1 MELSRL
7 PTSLPHRPMPYA
19 VIRVA
24 KIKTQAHALAATG
37 HNYRQEQHPHEI
49 ANADKEAPHPNREYL
64 NHEQKDYWSLLE
76 ARIQEAGVKRVRSD
90 SVRGME
96 VILTGSPEGFVRG
109 QDGRAADYSKSKW
122 AQDNLNFLKE
132 QFGAKNIVSFTLHQD
147 EKTPHIHAVLAPIT
161 DKNTL
166 SADQLFN
173 PKSLRQLQTEYAQ
186 AMAPHRFERGIE
198 HSQAKHDPMQRLYGL
213 EAQHAQRVAE
223 LSRPAAPAPAF
234 QLTDPPLLGR
244 DEWKAG
250 EEARINAELARQAEA
265 ARAQLVEV
273 AKLAQANTAAAE
285 QVRVLQ
291 KQLSTSEGLKQS
303 HFGALQTKVQEE
315 GILSQDYDRTAV
327 QYVQGADLP
336 DLRKYGQQVREETRQ
351 ALVLTLEQTL
361 AKPVKDAADFQTKLK
376 AAGYHAERDEQTK
389 GTILVHEQ
397 TGARFKTAELQ
408 PNGQAIGPQLTAA
421 VERTAQQILKQ
432 NKGQNRGGG
441 ISM

>member
-1 MELSRL
+1 
-7 PTSLPHRPMPYA
+7 MPYA

-24 KIKTQAHALAATG
+24 KIKTQAHALSATG
-37 HNYRQEQHPHEI
+37 HNYRQAQHPHAI
-49 ANADKEAPHPNREYL
+49 TNADREAPHPNREYV

-76 ARIQEAGVKRVRSD
+76 ARIQEAGVKRIRSD

-186 AMAPHRFERGIE
+186 AMAPHGFERGIE

-213 EAQHAQRVAE
+213 EAQHAQRVAD
-223 LSRPAAPAPAF
+223 LTKPSVPAPAI
-234 QLTDPPLLGR
+234 QLTDPPAAPWKHS
-244 DEWKAG
+244 EWKTT
-250 EEARINAELARQAEA
+250 EEARINAEIARQVEA

-291 KQLSTSEGLKQS
+291 KQLNTSERLKQGNFTS
-303 HFGALQTKVQEE
+303 LKEVTKQAEVGDQTFDKMAVRYAQGEDLVDLREFGAT
-315 GILSQDYDRTAV
+315 
-327 QYVQGADLP
+327 
-336 DLRKYGQQVREETRQ
+336 VREQERVELTR
-351 ALVLTLEQTL
+351 VLEQTL
-361 AKPVKDAADFQTKLK
+361 AKPVKDGADFVAKLK
-376 AAGYHAERDEQTK
+376 AAGYQAQASEPGKVVFT
-389 GTILVHEQ
+389 HEQ
-397 TGARFKTAELQ
+397 TGARFPTTEIR

-421 VERTAQQILKQ
+421 VERTAQQEQ
-432 NKGQNRGGG
+432 SKGQRRGGG
-441 ISM
+441 IGM

>member
-1 MELSRL
+1 
-7 PTSLPHRPMPYA
+7 MPYA

-24 KIKTQAHALAATG
+24 KIKTQAHAIAATG
-37 HNYRQEQHPHEI
+37 HNYRQTQHPHAI
-49 ANADKEAPHPNREYL
+49 ANADREAPHPNREYV

-147 EKTPHIHAVLAPIT
+147 EKSPHIHAVLVPIT

-173 PKSLRQLQTEYAQ
+173 PKSLRQLQTDYAQ
-186 AMAPHRFERGIE
+186 AMASHGFERGIE

-223 LSRPAAPAPAF
+223 LTKPSMPALAIQLSDPPAAPWKHS
-234 QLTDPPLLGR
+234 
-244 DEWKAG
+244 EWKIT
-250 EEARINAELARQAEA
+250 EEARINAEVARQVEA

-291 KQLSTSEGLKQS
+291 KQLNTSEGLKQGNFTS
-303 HFGALQTKVQEE
+303 LQEATKQAEVGDQAF
-315 GILSQDYDRTAV
+315 DKMAV
-327 QYVQGADLP
+327 RYAQGEDLADL
-336 DLRKYGQQVREETRQ
+336 REFGTTVREQERAELTR
-351 ALVLTLEQTL
+351 VLEQTL
-361 AKPVKDAADFQTKLK
+361 AKPVKDGTDFVARLK
-376 AAGYHAERDEQTK
+376 AAGYQVQASEHGKAMLT
-389 GTILVHEQ
+389 HEQ
-397 TGARFKTAELQ
+397 TGARFLTSEIR

-421 VERTAQQILKQ
+421 IERTAQQTKDQ
-432 NKGQNRGGG
+432 AQSKERSRGGG
-441 ISM
+441 IGR